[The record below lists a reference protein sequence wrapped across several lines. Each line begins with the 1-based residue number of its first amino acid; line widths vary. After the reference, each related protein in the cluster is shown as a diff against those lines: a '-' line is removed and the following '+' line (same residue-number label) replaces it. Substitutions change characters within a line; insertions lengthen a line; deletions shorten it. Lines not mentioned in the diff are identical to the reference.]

1 MSKIPFFSLGE
12 QHKALH
18 GQISNRFDDIF
29 KKGHFILGNEVR
41 LFEDEF
47 ASYCG
52 AKYAVG
58 TGSGTEALHLSL
70 LASGVGKGDEVVTVP
85 NTYIATALAI
95 SYAGAKPLFVD
106 TMADTHTIDCDALET
121 LVRKRK
127 RPPKAVIPV
136 HLYGCPAD
144 MQRIL
149 KIAGEYNMKV
159 IEDACQ
165 AHGAMYH
172 HRKVGTFGDTG
183 CFSFYPT
190 KNLGALGDGGIV
202 VTTSRMIH
210 DKLLLLRNY
219 GQKKRYFHQVR
230 GFNSRLD
237 ELQAGVLRIKLP
249 NLNKWNDLRR
259 ERAHLYSRLLKNT
272 PLMLPR
278 ETEKIGHVYHLYV
291 IRSKYRNR
299 LQKFLADRGIET
311 LIHYPVPIHLQKAY
325 KDLGYVKG
333 SFPVAE
339 KAATEILSLPLYA
352 EITSKQIEKVC
363 EAIVMFCGSQ

>member
-1 MSKIPFFSLGE
+1 MSKIPFFSLE
-12 QHKALH
+12 NQHKTLH
-18 GQISNRFDDIF
+18 NKFTERFDNIVRE
-29 KKGHFILGNEVR
+29 GHFILGGEVR
-41 LFEDEF
+41 LFENEF
-47 ASYCG
+47 ADYCG
-52 AKYAVG
+52 ASYAVG

-70 LASGVGKGDEVVTVP
+70 LACGIGKGDEVVTVP

-95 SYAGAKPLFVD
+95 SYTGAKPLFAD
-106 TMADTHTIDCDALET
+106 IRGDTHTIDCDALAD

-165 AHGAMYH
+165 AHGAVYQG
-172 HRKVGTFGDTG
+172 KKAGTFGDTG

-190 KNLGALGDGGIV
+190 KNLGGLGDGGMV
-202 VTTSRMIH
+202 VTDNRKIYDTLM
-210 DKLLLLRNY
+210 LLRNY
-219 GQKKRYFHQVR
+219 GQKKRYFHQLR

-249 NLNKWNDLRR
+249 HLNKWNDLRR
-259 ERAHLYSRLLKNT
+259 KRAHLYSRLLKNT
-272 PLMLPR
+272 PLLLPR
-278 ETEKIGHVYHLYV
+278 ETEKTRHVYHLYV
-291 IRSKYRNR
+291 IRSKYRSR
-299 LQKFLADRGIET
+299 LQEFLADRGIET

-339 KAATEILSLPLYA
+339 KSGAEILSLPLYP
-352 EITSKQIEKVC
+352 EIKKEDIEKV
-363 EAIVMFCGSQ
+363 SQVIETFFRK